1 MSIIEQRGDGDTLGG
16 RILRARQAAGL
27 DRAELV
33 RHLAVRKSTVQ
44 AWESDSRE
52 PRSSHMNMMA
62 GVLGV
67 TPTWLLQGIGSS
79 PRGEVEADELRVL
92 KAQLSDLEDLAANIQ
107 SSIAQIR
114 TSMDHLLSA
123 REN

>member
-1 MSIIEQRGDGDTLGG
+1 MSIIEQHGDGDTLGG

-27 DRAELV
+27 NRVELAC
-33 RHLAVRKSTVQ
+33 HMAVKKSTVQ

-52 PRSSHMNMMA
+52 PRSSHMNIMA

-67 TPTWLLQGIGSS
+67 TPTWLLQGVGSS

-92 KAQLSDLEDLAANIQ
+92 KAQLAELEELATSIQ
-107 SSIAQIR
+107 TSIVQIR
-114 TSMDHLLSA
+114 TSMEHLLAA
-123 REN
+123 REE

>member
-1 MSIIEQRGDGDTLGG
+1 MSIIEQHGDGDTLGG

-27 DRAELV
+27 NRVELA
-33 RHLAVRKSTVQ
+33 RHMAVKKSTVQ

-52 PRSSHMNMMA
+52 PRSSHMNIMA

-67 TPTWLLQGIGSS
+67 TPTWLLQGVGSS

-92 KAQLSDLEDLAANIQ
+92 KAQLAELEELATSIQ
-107 SSIAQIR
+107 TSIVQIR
-114 TSMDHLLSA
+114 TSMEHLLAA
-123 REN
+123 REE